1 MRKLLLFAAG
11 LAMASSFAAD
21 GSGTSAVAIM
31 IDTTDHDGSATVPL
45 VETRAGVAVA
55 TADEGTI
62 DTVTDLGSILI
73 IR

>member
-11 LAMASSFAAD
+11 LAMASSFAAV
-21 GSGTSAVAIM
+21 GAGTSAAAIL

-45 VETRAGVAVA
+45 VETRSGVSAV
-55 TADEGTI
+55 TTGEGTV
-62 DTVTDLGSILI
+62 DTVTDLGSLLI